1 MEERKIDSI
10 IIHCSDSDFGDRDLI
25 DRWHR
30 ERGWNGIGYHFVVT
44 NGVLESKKPYLAF
57 NDGLVQTGR
66 DVNVIGA
73 HCRGFNKHS
82 IGICL
87 IGRHTFTAK
96 QLFESLPDLLRHLM
110 LKHDISIDQVFGHF
124 EFSREKTCP
133 NISKEIIR
141 KIAEYSV

>member
-30 ERGWNGIGYHFVVT
+30 ERGWNGIGYHFVIT
-44 NGVLESKKPYLAF
+44 NGVLESKKPYVAF
-57 NDGLVQTGR
+57 NDGIVQIGR
-66 DVNVIGA
+66 DINVIGA
-73 HCRGFNKHS
+73 HCKGYNHHS

-87 IGRHTFTAK
+87 IGRHAFTAK
-96 QLFESLPDLLRHLM
+96 QLFEALPELLRHLM
-110 LKHDISIDQVFGHF
+110 LQHDISIDRVFGHF